1 MSKQTDAF
9 DNVPWDE
16 PGEEGKPEPEKEA
29 PLEGEVVPKKI
40 ADSGQ
45 KADAISTSHHFDRAI
60 REVDEGREG
69 RAVWIPMAFPKI
81 GENMEIAPRSYTL
94 VGGASG
100 TGKTALVHQLYILS
114 PYNWYIKNRHQSDV
128 KLKIVLRNMERP
140 FHLLLTKWVA
150 VYLHAKY
157 GLLCDT
163 RFLMGRGQQKSKV
176 SDELYEKVCEGFDY
190 FKIMCEDVIDVR
202 SKIEN
207 PTGIANHV
215 RGIAEDQGK
224 FVKLDKY
231 RTRYIPN
238 DENRIT
244 LVILDHIGR
253 ISPER
258 GYNQVENLK
267 KMSEYLSIARDV
279 YGFSPVVVC
288 QFNRGIQET
297 ARRTSSKMNLVPEER
312 DFKGAGNMYEDADI
326 AMGLF
331 NPFKYG
337 MGDFEKYD
345 VAALRSEE
353 GHSRFRS
360 LHILKSNQGIDDFE
374 GYLHFIGETGTFG
387 ELPPPDKI
395 SAMDYSKL
403 ANLPSII

>member
-1 MSKQTDAF
+1 MNKQIDAF
-9 DNVPWDE
+9 DNPPWDDPEEE
-16 PGEEGKPEPEKEA
+16 PKSEIQS
-29 PLEGEVVPKKI
+29 PLEEEVLPNKI
-40 ADSGQ
+40 EDSGQ
-45 KADAISTSHHFDRAI
+45 KTDAITIQHHFDRAI
-60 REVDEGREG
+60 REVDEGRDG

-81 GENMEIAPRSYTL
+81 GEKMEIAPRSYTL

-114 PYNWYIKNRHQSDV
+114 PYSWYVKNRNNTDV

-140 FHLLLTKWVA
+140 FNLLLTKWVA
-150 VYLHAKY
+150 VYLYARY
-157 GLLCDT
+157 GILCDT

-176 SDELYEKVCEGFDY
+176 SDELYEKVREGFEY
-190 FKIMCEDVIDVR
+190 FRVMCEDIIDVR

-215 RGIAEDQGK
+215 RGVAEDQGR
-224 FVKLDKY
+224 FVKVDKY

-253 ISPER
+253 ISGER

-297 ARRTSSKMNLVPEER
+297 ARRTNSHINLVPEER
-312 DFKGAGNMYEDADI
+312 DFKGAGNMYEDSDI
-326 AMGLF
+326 AMALF

-337 MGDFEKYD
+337 LGEFEKYD
-345 VAALRSEE
+345 VAALRSEL

-360 LHILKSNQGIDDFE
+360 LHVLKSNQGIDDFE
-374 GYLHFIGETGTFG
+374 GYLHFVGETGTFG
-387 ELPPPDKI
+387 ELPPPDKLT
-395 SAMDYSKL
+395 ALDYSKL
-403 ANLPSII
+403 ANLQSTS